1 MNQTVKILKY
11 TARDLFRSRILIL
24 YTLFFMLLWAGLFYF
39 TNDATKVSISL
50 IHVVTA
56 VIPLVS
62 LIFGTL
68 VYYNSSDFILFMI
81 TQPVERRSVYIA
93 MNTAV
98 SLILSVSLLIGLG
111 LPSLI
116 FGTVSMIP
124 LTLLIIFTS
133 VLVTAVFSNIAFFA
147 GAVSQDKVRALTFV
161 IFIWL
166 FFAVMYDGIIL
177 FITVY
182 FYEYP
187 IEIPVLIF
195 SALNPLD
202 LARVILLLHIDHSA
216 LMGYTGA
223 LYKSVFS
230 GALGMGAAFLL
241 LLVWF
246 TVPFLGGMRVFNRR
260 DF

>member
-1 MNQTVKILKY
+1 
-11 TARDLFRSRILIL
+11 
-24 YTLFFMLLWAGLFYF
+24 
-39 TNDATKVSISL
+39 
-50 IHVVTA
+50 
-56 VIPLVS
+56 
-62 LIFGTL
+62 
-68 VYYNSSDFILFMI
+68 
-81 TQPVERRSVYIA
+81 
-93 MNTAV
+93 
-98 SLILSVSLLIGLG
+98 LLIGLG
-111 LPSLI
+111 LPSLL

-124 LTLLIIFTS
+124 LSLLIIFTS

-177 FITVY
+177 FATVY

-187 IEIPVLIF
+187 IEIPALIF

-202 LARVILLLHIDHSA
+202 LARIILLLHIDHSA

-230 GALGMGAAFLL
+230 GTLGMSAAFLL
-241 LLVWF
+241 LAIWF
-246 TVPFLGGMRVFNRR
+246 TVPFLSGIRVFNRR